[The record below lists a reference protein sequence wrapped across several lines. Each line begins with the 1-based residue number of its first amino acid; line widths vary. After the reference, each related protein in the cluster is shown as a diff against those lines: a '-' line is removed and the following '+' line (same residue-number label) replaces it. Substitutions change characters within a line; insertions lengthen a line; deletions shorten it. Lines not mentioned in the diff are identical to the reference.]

1 MVMKAKH
8 SNKSQNGGVI
18 EHINIDSM
26 DGIVMVLF
34 PVETWHKVQEISEKV
49 GIETGAVISVALELM
64 EDKILKNEKTD
75 G

>member
-1 MVMKAKH
+1 MVIKAKH
-8 SNKSQNGGVI
+8 SNKSQNGNVI
-18 EHINIDSM
+18 EHIDIDSM

-34 PVETWHKVQEISEKV
+34 PVETWHKVQEISKKV

-64 EDKILKNEKTD
+64 EDEMLKKEKNN